1 MRTDKPRDIR
11 IILRQEH
18 PIPQKKK
25 EPRMYVISMI
35 AQPGMLDGMLVEN
48 IRNAWGG
55 GSVDWLA
62 PDEAAEFALSRQPD
76 NLETVWQSCQSMGVD
91 LVLQSAGNRRKTLLI
106 ADMDSTMIA
115 QECIDELADVAGVG
129 ESVKAITV
137 RAMNGE
143 FDFSDALRER
153 VALLSGKPESI
164 IDEVLRDRITYVTGG
179 DVLLATMKAHGA
191 YAALVSGGFTAFSA
205 QVAAHLGFDEHRAN
219 QLIIEDNILTGSV
232 AYPILGKEAKVTALK
247 DLTQR
252 LGITD
257 ADVLAVGDG
266 ANDLGM
272 LTHAGTGV
280 ALHAKPAVAAQ
291 CDVKINFGN
300 LSALLFLQGYAKDDF
315 VTP

>member
-1 MRTDKPRDIR
+1 
-11 IILRQEH
+11 
-18 PIPQKKK
+18 
-25 EPRMYVISMI
+25 
-35 AQPGMLDGMLVEN
+35 
-48 IRNAWGG
+48 
-55 GSVDWLA
+55 
-62 PDEAAEFALSRQPD
+62 
-76 NLETVWQSCQSMGVD
+76 
-91 LVLQSAGNRRKTLLI
+91 
-106 ADMDSTMIA
+106 
-115 QECIDELADVAGVG
+115 
-129 ESVKAITV
+129 
-137 RAMNGE
+137 MNGE

-247 DLTQR
+247 DLTKR
-252 LGITD
+252 LGITV
-257 ADVLAVGDG
+257 ADVIAVGDG

-272 LTHAGTGV
+272 LTLAGTGV

-291 CDVKINFGN
+291 CDVKINFGD

>member
-1 MRTDKPRDIR
+1 M
-11 IILRQEH
+11 
-18 PIPQKKK
+18 
-25 EPRMYVISMI
+25 
-35 AQPGMLDGMLVEN
+35 
-48 IRNAWGG
+48 
-55 GSVDWLA
+55 
-62 PDEAAEFALSRQPD
+62 
-76 NLETVWQSCQSMGVD
+76 
-91 LVLQSAGNRRKTLLI
+91 
-106 ADMDSTMIA
+106 
-115 QECIDELADVAGVG
+115 
-129 ESVKAITV
+129 
-137 RAMNGE
+137 
-143 FDFSDALRER
+143 
-153 VALLSGKPESI
+153 
-164 IDEVLRDRITYVTGG
+164 
-179 DVLLATMKAHGA
+179 
-191 YAALVSGGFTAFSA
+191 
-205 QVAAHLGFDEHRAN
+205 
-219 QLIIEDNILTGSV
+219 